1 METFKIL
8 LEQTNSKNEVNF
20 KSSLNFKAVDE
31 TNCFLEVAD
40 FIVDFVE
47 LHTKLKSEKIGLIGS
62 RGITKTGKFH
72 VTLSRGREKAV
83 EFSLRNFGAFVQMNK
98 KEKVAEIMELVY
110 SFVDKHASKRK

>member
-8 LEQTNSKNEVNF
+8 LEQTNAKNEVNF
-20 KSSLNFKAVDE
+20 KSSLNFRASNE
-31 TNCFLEVAD
+31 SECFLEVAD

-47 LHTKLKSEKIGLIGS
+47 LHTKLKSEKIGLVGS
-62 RGITKTGKFH
+62 RGITKSGKFH

-83 EFSLRNFGAFVQMNK
+83 EFSLKNFGAFVQMNK
-98 KEKVAEIMELVY
+98 REKIAEVMGLIY